1 MTSIKS
7 KFVCGVFAA
16 ALAITTGPGWAG
28 HSTEV
33 FGTSDVA
40 KGEEFY
46 NGTCVA
52 CHSENGKGAFPG
64 VPNFKSRKG
73 PLNKLDGELLH
84 NIVEGFESPRSM
96 MAMPAMGGNPDLSEQ
111 DIANII
117 TYIRE
122 EFGR

>member
-7 KFVCGVFAA
+7 KVVCGVFAA
-16 ALAITTGPGWAG
+16 ALAFMTGPGWAG
-28 HSTEV
+28 HSIETI
-33 FGTSDVA
+33 GTSDAA

-73 PLNKLDGELLH
+73 PLNKLDSELLH

-96 MAMPAMGGNPDLSEQ
+96 MAMPPMGGNPDLSEH
-111 DIANII
+111 DIVDII
-117 TYIRE
+117 AYIRE